1 MHSFA
6 PFSKLKFQPKIANIF
21 SRLNIEFLIFSF
33 FSSNSAFFLRIFDEI
48 LSGFRDK
55 FQKRVTRV
63 AFSLFFL
70 FFQSNLREKNRN
82 LPKIL
87 KSDSVKIIQY
97 YSIFIRVLRQDQDL
111 HARRGVRRHDDLHD
125 ARLGRRRG
133 AGHAER
139 HLEGRAHG
147 RELPVRR
154 WVYLCFHELGRNSAT
169 LSGKL

>member
-1 MHSFA
+1 M
-6 PFSKLKFQPKIANIF
+6 
-21 SRLNIEFLIFSF
+21 
-33 FSSNSAFFLRIFDEI
+33 
-48 LSGFRDK
+48 
-55 FQKRVTRV
+55 TCV
-63 AFSLFFL
+63 A
-70 FFQSNLREKNRN
+70 FQSNLRKQGRA

-87 KSDSVKIIQY
+87 KSVKIIEY

-154 WVYLCFHELGRNSAT
+154 WVYLCFQELGRNSAT